1 MFEPDKITK
10 DGHKVRSRGEVIID
24 NLLYDLGIK
33 HEYEIYLK
41 LGKERV
47 SPDFY
52 LPLLDKFI
60 EFWGLTDDPDYQ
72 QRKNKKISL
81 YKSHDV
87 EFLSLYA
94 QDVDDHQKLMKKIQN
109 FVDIESKPERYE
121 IDITDFRKGVYC
133 LFCLAKKTPSREK
146 PLCRK
151 CWELHS
157 KGIIC
162 ILCGEDKFSGYD
174 YCKKCYYG
182 EIEACKICTTE
193 IDSQKGKSLCY
204 GCYAQISVLSP
215 KLPTPKWKRKK
226 KRRNYDY

>member
-1 MFEPDKITK
+1 MVTKKNIYISTDTMEIPHHRVLACFPEVMSGSHDKVLLERVDIIFHDVNILNSHSVHCDYSDLNNMHKSVKKKTWLYHYNDIGDKMPDMDMQYLLGYNEWHNEDMTSY
-10 DGHKVRSRGEVIID
+10 GH

-94 QDVDDHQKLMKKIQN
+94 QDVDDHQKLMKKI
-109 FVDIESKPERYE
+109 
-121 IDITDFRKGVYC
+121 
-133 LFCLAKKTPSREK
+133 L
-146 PLCRK
+146 
-151 CWELHS
+151 
-157 KGIIC
+157 
-162 ILCGEDKFSGYD
+162 
-174 YCKKCYYG
+174 
-182 EIEACKICTTE
+182 
-193 IDSQKGKSLCY
+193 
-204 GCYAQISVLSP
+204 
-215 KLPTPKWKRKK
+215 
-226 KRRNYDY
+226 